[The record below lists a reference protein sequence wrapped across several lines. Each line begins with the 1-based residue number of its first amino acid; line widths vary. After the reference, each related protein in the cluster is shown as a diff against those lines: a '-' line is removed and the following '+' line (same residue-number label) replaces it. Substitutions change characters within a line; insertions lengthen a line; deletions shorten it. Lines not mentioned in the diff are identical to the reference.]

1 MLKKKKLKEKV
12 KLEEDKP
19 IVAKVTAVQQ
29 NNLLKSLIDTRV
41 EQSIEA
47 LKEELNDLDKDIAS
61 SYANGLT
68 DKELMERH
76 QISETYLNSLKK
88 NPSFVSLFN
97 SLVTTNVLS
106 EEGVR
111 VSQLARLRN
120 KVFNILLDDNEKLK
134 EMNGR
139 DLGKLFIDLN
149 NSETKKKDDK
159 DNVKVDLTLLIKQQN
174 IDEKKLSKDRFGNAY
189 LESEYPTIDANTGEI
204 IGYGDNL
211 DDYIVEDSN

>member
-12 KLEEDKP
+12 KLEENKT

-61 SYANGLT
+61 SYASGLT

-134 EMNGR
+134 EMSGR

>member
-61 SYANGLT
+61 SYASGLT

-134 EMNGR
+134 EMSGR

>member
-19 IVAKVTAVQQ
+19 IIAKVTAVQQ

-61 SYANGLT
+61 SYASGLT

-88 NPSFVSLFN
+88 NPSFISLFN

-134 EMNGR
+134 EMSGR

-189 LESEYPTIDANTGEI
+189 LESEYPTIDASTGEI

-211 DDYIVEDSN
+211 DEYIVEDSN

>member
-19 IVAKVTAVQQ
+19 IIAKVTAVQQ

-41 EQSIEA
+41 EQSIEE

-61 SYANGLT
+61 SYASGLT

-76 QISETYLNSLKK
+76 EISETYLNSLKK
-88 NPSFVSLFN
+88 NPSFISLFN

-134 EMNGR
+134 EMSGR

-189 LESEYPTIDANTGEI
+189 LESEYPTIDASTGEI

>member
-19 IVAKVTAVQQ
+19 IIAKVTAVQQ

-61 SYANGLT
+61 SYASGLT

-76 QISETYLNSLKK
+76 EISETYLNSLKK
-88 NPSFVSLFN
+88 NPSFISLFN

-134 EMNGR
+134 EMSGR

-189 LESEYPTIDANTGEI
+189 LESEYPTIDASTGEI

-211 DDYIVEDSN
+211 DEYIVEDSN

>member
-19 IVAKVTAVQQ
+19 IIAKVTAVQQ

-61 SYANGLT
+61 SYASGLT

-76 QISETYLNSLKK
+76 EISETYLNSLKK
-88 NPSFVSLFN
+88 NPSFISLFN

-134 EMNGR
+134 EMSGR

-189 LESEYPTIDANTGEI
+189 LESEYPTIDASTGEI

>member
-12 KLEEDKP
+12 KLEENKP

-61 SYANGLT
+61 SYASGLT

-134 EMNGR
+134 EMSGR